1 MLSVTYENFDDA
13 VLESKRLVVVDF
25 WAEWCGP
32 CKVLTPLIEK
42 VSTDYDMD
50 FVKINV
56 DDCHELAE
64 AFNIKSIP
72 TLLIF
77 NNSEP
82 LAQVSGLMTE
92 TDLRLQLDY
101 AIALTD
107 DYEGTSDSRIP

>member
-1 MLSVTYENFDDA
+1 MLSVTYETFDEV

-50 FVKINV
+50 FVKINI
-56 DDCHELAE
+56 DDHPELAE
-64 AFNIKSIP
+64 AFSIRSIP

-77 NNSEP
+77 HKEEP
-82 LAQVSGLMTE
+82 VAQSSGVVPE
-92 TDLRLQLDY
+92 DRLRNELDY
-101 AIALTD
+101 ALALTD
-107 DYEGTSDSRIP
+107 DFDGIDSRMP